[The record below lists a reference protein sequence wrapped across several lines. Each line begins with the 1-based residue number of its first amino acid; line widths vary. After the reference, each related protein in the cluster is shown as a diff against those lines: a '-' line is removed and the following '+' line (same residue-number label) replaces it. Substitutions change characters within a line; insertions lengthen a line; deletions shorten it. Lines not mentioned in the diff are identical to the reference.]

1 MINPLD
7 IEKKEFKIS
16 MRGYDKTEVN
26 NFMSEIGNTLE
37 RTTEELKAVTKER
50 DALKK
55 EVEKFRQ
62 MEETLSET
70 LVVAKT
76 TSSEILESAKKKE
89 EIILREAELKV
100 EEKIR
105 KGEVESL
112 RIQNNIDK
120 LRLKHESEKIR
131 LSNFLKAQLA
141 LLEDEIPTIDS
152 IKENPGMNQSNKPRA
167 EVIMDKNEQVVNDQ
181 ILKNEALITK
191 VPTDDLDDDK
201 MIIIGKEIEKNV
213 NSEVE
218 EEIEELPSLEN
229 INQGL

>member
-16 MRGYDKTEVN
+16 MRGYDKAEVN
-26 NFMSEIGNTLE
+26 TFMSEIGNTLE
-37 RTTEELKAVTKER
+37 HTMQELKEITKER
-50 DALKK
+50 DELKH
-55 EVEKFRQ
+55 EVDKYKQ

-70 LVVAKT
+70 LLVAKT
-76 TSSEILESAKKKE
+76 ASSEILESAKRKE
-89 EIILREAELKV
+89 EIIIREAELKV

-105 KGEVESL
+105 KGEVESIKL
-112 RIQNNIDK
+112 QNKIDK

-152 IKENPGMNQSNKPRA
+152 IKDNSSINQANKPRA
-167 EVIMDKNEQVVNDQ
+167 EVILDNNDQ
-181 ILKNEALITK
+181 IIKNDALMSNIQK
-191 VPTDDLDDDK
+191 EDMDDDNDT
-201 MIIIGKEIEKNV
+201 MIIIGKEIENNI
-213 NSEVE
+213 NSDIE